1 MASKKEILKNITNYS
16 PEEIADAVRNG
27 VVSMYELGKDTE
39 GTFTPLL
46 KKRVK
51 ELLEQAPMPIE
62 ANNKEEISDT
72 ENSDILTSPTEVAS
86 TPDQLEIINIEEDS
100 SSPIQVEPQVAQTN
114 VETKPGMFR
123 NPFSFTGR
131 IRRTEYGLSMII
143 CFFINLFMQGIV
155 SVAAESDAASELLIL
170 YLIML
175 VPYCWFIWAQG
186 AKRCHDRGN
195 SGWFQIIPFYG
206 LWMLFAEGEA
216 GTNEY
221 GNSPK

>member
-1 MASKKEILKNITNYS
+1 MASKKELLKNITNYS

-27 VVSMYELGKDTE
+27 VVSMYELGKNTE
-39 GTFTPLL
+39 GAFSPLF

-51 ELLEQAPMPIE
+51 ELLEQDPMPIE

-72 ENSDILTSPTEVAS
+72 ES
-86 TPDQLEIINIEEDS
+86 TQNELEIMNIEEDPL
-100 SSPIQVEPQVAQTN
+100 SPIQVKPQVAQTN

-131 IRRTEYGLSMII
+131 IRRTEYGLSVII
-143 CFFINLFMQGIV
+143 GFFINLFMQGIV
-155 SVAAESDAASELLIL
+155 SVAAESDAALAFLIL

-186 AKRCHDRGN
+186 AKRCHDVGH
-195 SGWFQIIPFYG
+195 SGWFQIIPFYV
-206 LWMLFAEGEA
+206 LWLLFIKGEA
-216 GTNEY
+216 GANRY
-221 GNSPK
+221 GKKYNSL